1 MKLNSGNWD
10 SKIYNFIKHFNEYF
24 FWIQNFYLEIT
35 HYRNNWNPLCGSQP
49 WFIPLSHSLKWYSF
63 PKHVFAF
70 FIRCKYPKTT
80 DSIILYVTFFQSH
93 KLYPRKLFCS
103 LDFSPKLCF
112 WDFFRLINFLSTS
125 RGGRQY
131 QFPTQYHTSTFFFLR
146 KTQHFFQCN
155 HVPCKIRQ
163 YFPGPLQLALALWYS
178 SSLWDIS
185 KVCLRLL
192 RKIPGAAADS
202 SSSFLSSS
210 LFPS

>member
-1 MKLNSGNWD
+1 MVASLDLFPSLILSSGIAFPNM
-10 SKIYNFIKHFNEYF
+10 FLHF
-24 FWIQNFYLEIT
+24 
-35 HYRNNWNPLCGSQP
+35 
-49 WFIPLSHSLKWYSF
+49 
-63 PKHVFAF
+63 
-70 FIRCKYPKTT
+70 
-80 DSIILYVTFFQSH
+80 LYVVSIQKQQIVLFCMWLFFNH
-93 KLYPRKLFCS
+93 INYIIPRKLFCS